1 MPDDRYL
8 DGDPQAV
15 SVSYRDPGPILAG
28 VEQSAQLILDLLQA
42 GREGEAVEVAVDIR
56 ERCRA
61 WLKDLEQPPLP
72 QVDVEKTPA
81 VFPVSKRVYKA
92 RD

>member
-8 DGDPQAV
+8 DGDPRGDSIAV
-15 SVSYRDPGPILAG
+15 RDPGPFIAH
-28 VEQSAQLILDLLQA
+28 VQQTAQLILDLTNA
-42 GREGEAVEVAVDIR
+42 GRHAEVTECAIDLRQRAVS
-56 ERCRA
+56 